1 MRGLERGIE
10 DGGWRGL
17 EKGIEDGE
25 WEKKGIWGDGRK
37 EGSGAGRGGRRRDIE
52 GTQEM
57 WAKNLKWQLAMRG

>member
-25 WEKKGIWGDGRK
+25 WEKKGI
-37 EGSGAGRGGRRRDIE
+37 
-52 GTQEM
+52 
-57 WAKNLKWQLAMRG
+57 